1 MSAPRKRAAGCRA
14 LKLAAW
20 LTVPVVA
27 LVLGCEPAVRAP
39 VEVTAGSDTPEGQL
53 KNVMRRLRY
62 ALKNA
67 TPAPGS
73 GVVSVRQASHRLI
86 PAKVDAESLTAEV
99 TIKTTLS
106 LEPNAVAGLKQTGK
120 TDDDGPAV
128 DPNKIA
134 DAAETVEKKVYNLI
148 YKDSRWE
155 LADPDAELSA
165 ADRLCFQYALSDG

>member
-1 MSAPRKRAAGCRA
+1 MSALSKRAAECRA
-14 LKLAAW
+14 LSLAAW

-86 PAKVDAESLTAEV
+86 PAEGEAGSLTAEV

-106 LEPNAVAGLKQTGK
+106 LEPAAVAGLKQTGK
-120 TDDDGPAV
+120 TDDGPAI

-155 LADPDAELSA
+155 LADPDAELSDI
-165 ADRLCFQYALSDG
+165 DRRCFQYALSDG